1 MRRGIYGLE
10 KYGQRRP
17 NSSRMSEESAIV
29 RETPTQPWWYPSRL
43 FIGSKAIW
51 VIMLV
56 LMSISLWI
64 VFSSTST
71 KAFGSWASG
80 GGFFSMF
87 GKHVLSMILSI
98 GICVAVSHIPL
109 RYFRRYA
116 PLFLILSFISLIFV
130 LFRGQDLNE
139 AKRQISLFGISFQPS
154 ELARLALINFVATQL
169 RFKDGLHA
177 SVKNFW
183 IIFGTTILICG
194 PIFKENIS
202 TALILLSVVF
212 CISYIGGANRK
223 WLSRLFWGGLAV
235 LAVLIALLIFV
246 PSIREGG
253 ATRLGTGYARIERF
267 VTQVGAPIDTD
278 TYSDID
284 GKDLQIV
291 SSQRAIANSHLLGVG
306 FGKSEMRNLLPEPYS
321 DFVFS
326 ILVEEGGIA
335 AAILVVLTYLALFF
349 TIGGIGRRTN
359 NVYQTLL
366 VLGIGLIITLQAFL
380 HMLICVNLFPIT
392 GQNLPFISRGGS
404 SYLVTGIYF
413 GILLAV
419 SNDNKRKEEERI
431 AKAGG
436 MNQIVSAEAIPEMPP
451 IESEPIEKVE
461 P

>member
-1 MRRGIYGLE
+1 
-10 KYGQRRP
+10 
-17 NSSRMSEESAIV
+17 MSNESTIV
-29 RETPTQPWWYPSRL
+29 REAPLGVWWHPNRL

-51 VIMLV
+51 AIMLV
-56 LMSISLWI
+56 LMSTSLWI

-80 GGFFSMF
+80 GGFFYMY
-87 GKHVLSMILSI
+87 GKHLLSMGLSI
-98 GICVAVSHIPL
+98 ALCVAVSHIPL
-109 RYFRRYA
+109 RFFRKYSR
-116 PLFLILSFISLIFV
+116 LFLALTFILLMYV
-130 LFRGQDLNE
+130 LFRGQNLND
-139 AKRQISLFGISFQPS
+139 AKRQISVAGISFQPS
-154 ELARLALINFVATQL
+154 ELARLALINFVATRL
-169 RFKDGLHA
+169 RFKDGRHA
-177 SVKNFW
+177 SVRNFW
-183 IIFGTTILICG
+183 VIMGTTVVFCI
-194 PIFKENIS
+194 PIFLENIS
-202 TALILLSVVF
+202 TALILASVVF

-223 WLSRLFWGGLAV
+223 LMRRLLLGGVGALALV
-235 LAVLIALLIFV
+235 VVLLILV

-253 ATRLGTGYARIERF
+253 LTRLGTGYARIERF
-267 VTQVGAPIDTD
+267 VTQVAAPINSETF
-278 TYSDID
+278 SDIE

-326 ILVEEGGIA
+326 ILVEEGGIL

-359 NVYQTLL
+359 SVYQTLL
-366 VLGIGLIITLQAFL
+366 VLGIGLIITLQAFM

-419 SNDNKRKEEERI
+419 SHDNKHKEEERI

-436 MNQIVSAEAIPEMPP
+436 MNQIVATEVIPEMPP
-451 IESEPIEKVE
+451 IENERVENVE

>member
-1 MRRGIYGLE
+1 MSDE
-10 KYGQRRP
+10 
-17 NSSRMSEESAIV
+17 SSIV
-29 RETPTQPWWYPSRL
+29 REAPTQAWWHPNRL

-51 VIMLV
+51 AIMLV

-80 GGFFSMF
+80 GGFFNMF
-87 GKHVLSMILSI
+87 GKHILSMGLAI
-98 GICVAVSHIPL
+98 GLCVAVSHIPL
-109 RYFRRYA
+109 RFFRKYA
-116 PLFLILSFISLIFV
+116 RLFLFFSFILLLYV
-130 LFRGQDLNE
+130 LFRGQDLND
-139 AKRQISLFGISFQPS
+139 AKRQISLAGISFQPS

-169 RFKDGLHA
+169 RFKDGRHA
-177 SVKNFW
+177 SARNFW
-183 IIFGTTILICG
+183 VIFITTGLFCL
-194 PIFKENIS
+194 PIFLENIS
-202 TALILLSVVF
+202 TALILASVVF
-212 CISYIGGANRK
+212 CISYMGGANRK
-223 WLSRLFWGGLAV
+223 MMRRLLLGGLGALALVIMLLV
-235 LAVLIALLIFV
+235 LV

-253 ATRLGTGYARIERF
+253 VTRLGTGYARIERF
-267 VTQVGAPIDTD
+267 ITQVGAPINSD

-349 TIGGIGRRTN
+349 IIGGIGRRTN
-359 NVYQTLL
+359 SVYQTLL
-366 VLGIGLIITLQAFL
+366 VQGIGLIITLQAFL

-419 SNDNKRKEEERI
+419 SHDNKRKEEERI

-436 MNQIVSAEAIPEMPP
+436 LNQIVATEAIPEMPP
-451 IESEPIEKVE
+451 MENEPIENVE